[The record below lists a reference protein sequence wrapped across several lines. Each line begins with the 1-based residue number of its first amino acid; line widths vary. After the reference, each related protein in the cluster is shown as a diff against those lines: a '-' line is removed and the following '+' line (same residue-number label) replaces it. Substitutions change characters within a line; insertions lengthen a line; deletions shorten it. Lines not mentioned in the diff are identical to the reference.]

1 MNCPKICRADHRRMT
16 ALVSREIQMIGRERF
31 IELNA
36 IRVKSILLLV
46 SGTTV
51 KADTSFY
58 KNVGAHTEIRITKN
72 TKNRKSYNTTV
83 SVETTTFD

>member
-1 MNCPKICRADHRRMT
+1 MT

-51 KADTSFY
+51 KARYF
-58 KNVGAHTEIRITKN
+58 RFTKMWELIQ
-72 TKNRKSYNTTV
+72 KL
-83 SVETTTFD
+83 E

>member
-1 MNCPKICRADHRRMT
+1 
-16 ALVSREIQMIGRERF
+16 MIGRERF

-51 KADTSFY
+51 KARYFVLQKCGS
-58 KNVGAHTEIRITKN
+58 
-72 TKNRKSYNTTV
+72 SYRN
-83 SVETTTFD
+83 

>member
-1 MNCPKICRADHRRMT
+1 MNCLKICRADHRRMT

-51 KADTSFY
+51 KARYFVLQKCGS
-58 KNVGAHTEIRITKN
+58 
-72 TKNRKSYNTTV
+72 SYRN
-83 SVETTTFD
+83 